1 MTVTRTDCS
10 IQMTVAEM
18 KVNVKILSSKMYVY
32 IYMSY
37 NSYRTETLLKKARS
51 TVHISARAQGLAR
64 VTELY
69 VTD

>member
-1 MTVTRTDCS
+1 
-10 IQMTVAEM
+10 MTVAEM

-51 TVHISARAQGLAR
+51 TVHIARAQGLAR

>member
-1 MTVTRTDCS
+1 
-10 IQMTVAEM
+10 MTVAEM
-18 KVNVKILSSKMYVY
+18 KVNVKILSSKMY

>member
-1 MTVTRTDCS
+1 
-10 IQMTVAEM
+10 MTVAEM

-32 IYMSY
+32 ICPTIA
-37 NSYRTETLLKKARS
+37 TELRLLKKARS